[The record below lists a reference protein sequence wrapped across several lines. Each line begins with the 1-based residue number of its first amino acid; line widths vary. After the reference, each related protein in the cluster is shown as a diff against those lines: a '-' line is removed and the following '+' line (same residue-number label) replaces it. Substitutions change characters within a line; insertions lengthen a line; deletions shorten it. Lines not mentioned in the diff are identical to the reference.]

1 MGEIVAV
8 AGMESITIGETL
20 TDPQD
25 PRPLAGITVD
35 PPTVCMSFVA
45 NDSPFYG
52 KEGRFV
58 TSRHL
63 RERLF
68 RETLSDVALGVEELG
83 DAQGYKVSGRGELHL
98 SILIEKMRR
107 EGYEFQVT
115 RPQAIFR
122 EVDGRKLEPYE
133 ELIVD
138 VDENYMGK
146 VIENLGRQ
154 EGNPPGNAPEKRH
167 GEAQVQDTDA
177 RAPRFPLRIP
187 HRHAGHGR
195 HELRLSRIRRL
206 CRRDQEQD
214 EGRARLP

>member
-20 TDPQD
+20 TDPLD
-25 PRPLAGITVD
+25 PIPLAGITVD
-35 PPTVCMSFVA
+35 PPTVSMNFVP

-68 RETLSDVALGVEELG
+68 KETLSDVALVVEELE

-115 RPQAIFR
+115 RPQVIFQG
-122 EVDGRKLEPYE
+122 GR
-133 ELIVD
+133 
-138 VDENYMGK
+138 
-146 VIENLGRQ
+146 RQ
-154 EGNPPGNAPEKRH
+154 EAGALR
-167 GEAQVQDTDA
+167 
-177 RAPRFPLRIP
+177 RAD
-187 HRHAGHGR
+187 HRRG
-195 HELRLSRIRRL
+195 
-206 CRRDQEQD
+206 
-214 EGRARLP
+214 